1 MLTKKRTNPLF
12 FQDTF
17 RMVAGDDRADR
28 ALHDPDSVDLLVW
41 NVFSTLETHSDQ
53 RWLADR
59 LQLFGGPGVR
69 EPARLA
75 LWAGADRDPRFRPPA
90 SYVNHVR
97 SKAAAVGGNDDSVKE
112 FAAPVTVPITID
124 SPDVVACVDA
134 VVGRTSTGH
143 GGRERLLEL
152 IDVAL
157 EHARRVGKT
166 AAVAV
171 IYQAGTAASAE
182 LSPRINALRNDKVL
196 AAELPHRSS
205 VPPVVLREISWQQL
219 LRVWNAERDY
229 LDLGG
234 QPVKPFLQ
242 HCRDRRLLP

>member
-12 FQDTF
+12 SADAF
-17 RMVAGDDRADR
+17 RMVAGDERADR
-28 ALHDPDSVDLLVW
+28 ALQDPDSVDLLVW
-41 NVFSTLETHSDQ
+41 NIFSSLETHSDQ

-59 LQLFGGPGVR
+59 LQLLGGPAVR
-69 EPARLA
+69 EPVRFA
-75 LWAGADRDPRFRPPA
+75 LWAGADRDLRPPP
-90 SYVNHVR
+90 SYINHVR
-97 SKAAAVGGNDDSVKE
+97 SKAAAVGGDDASVTE
-112 FAAPVTVPITID
+112 FAAPVTVPVIMD
-124 SPDVVACVDA
+124 SPDVITCVDA
-134 VVGRTSTGH
+134 VVDRTTTGH
-143 GGRERLLEL
+143 GGRERLIEL

-157 EHARRVGKT
+157 EQARRVGKT

-171 IYQAGTAASAE
+171 IYSAGTSAAAQ
-182 LSPRINALRNDKVL
+182 LSPRINALRSDRAL

-242 HCRDRRLLP
+242 HCRDRGLL